1 MASLG
6 KTVCKGR
13 SGEVYRLKVYAL
25 GTRLRKAGGIYVITS
40 RSRNADGGYRHVPLF
55 VGQTEDFSQPFA
67 QHRKAEAFKQH
78 EANCI
83 CVQPDVSEES
93 RLTKEADLIAKYHP
107 VCND

>member
-25 GTRLRKAGGIYVITS
+25 GTRLRKASGIYVITV
-40 RSRNADGGYRHVPLF
+40 RSRNAEGGYRHVPLY

-67 QHRKAEAFKQH
+67 RHRKAEVFKQH
-78 EANCI
+78 DANCI
-83 CVQPDVSEES
+83 CVQPDASQES
-93 RLTKEADLIAKYHP
+93 RLTKEADLIARYHP